1 MRYDA
6 NNLGK
11 LCFQWRYLSEGSEF
25 DSAKDSDQMQI
36 MTKQLIVGL
45 VFSTIAVI
53 GCGSS
58 DVAQHEP
65 MTMTLE
71 PQRSDEDIAV
81 ETLNRMLE
89 VATKGDWKAYVDHHY
104 GEQHKF
110 RSPADRDALVRR
122 FEEKWGKKLVPGLSR
137 AAKLPVQIDGD
148 KAVFSDGDDAVFIL
162 HRSESGDW
170 KFHL

>member
-1 MRYDA
+1 
-6 NNLGK
+6 
-11 LCFQWRYLSEGSEF
+11 
-25 DSAKDSDQMQI
+25 
-36 MTKQLIVGL
+36 MTKYLIVGL
-45 VFSTIAVI
+45 ILIATAVT

-58 DVAQHEP
+58 DVAQSEP
-65 MTMTLE
+65 KAVTLE
-71 PQRSDEDIAV
+71 PHRSDEESAV

-89 VATKGDWKAYVDHHY
+89 VATQDDWEAYVDHHY

-122 FEEKWGKKLVPGLSR
+122 FEEKWGEKLVQGLSR

-148 KAVFSDGDDAVFIL
+148 KAVFSDGDDTVFIL